1 MATGAEVLIVG
12 AGPAGI
18 ATAIAASQKGLR
30 VTVVDARR
38 PPIEQA
44 CGEGILPAGV
54 SALRQLGIWL
64 DSSVAFP
71 IAGIRFSDE
80 TSSACGRIT
89 RGLGFG
95 LRRSV
100 LHELLVRRAEELGVS
115 FRWGTRVSD
124 LTSNSARLDGV
135 LFRFHW
141 LVGADGQKSLIK
153 KWSGLG
159 PRRVRSTRFGFRCH
173 FAVAPW
179 SDLVEVYWGERCQV
193 YITPTGPDE
202 ICVAV
207 LTSDPQLKVERAP
220 AAISSGGQSLWRCF
234 PHQPGTRQGHRARLS
249 AQRCAQERRAGRRC
263 FVRSRRNCR
272 PGPQSCVPASAVP
285 RRRAGIRKYP
295 PLPAHASPLHA
306 SACTHDPLAVAAVP
320 PSVAAP
326 SSAAYIR
333 GESQAVHPDDFLARE
348 SPRKPAPIKAS
359 EIFLFGWQVLRA

>member
-1 MATGAEVLIVG
+1 VATGAEVLIVG

-30 VTVVDARR
+30 VTVADARR

-54 SALRQLGIWL
+54 SALHQLGIWL
-64 DSSVAFP
+64 DSSVGFP

-80 TSSACGRIT
+80 ASSACGRIT

-100 LHELLVRRAEELGVS
+100 LHDLLVRRAEEVGVA

-135 LFRFHW
+135 LFPFHW

-159 PRRVRSTRFGFRCH
+159 PRRVRSTRFGFRSH

-207 LTSDPQLKVERAP
+207 LTSDPQLKVERALQQFPQVVNRLGGASRISAELGRATVLDYPRSVARGNVALVGDASFAVDGITGQGLSLAFQQALRLGDALASENLHRYRRTHRHYMQAP
-220 AAISSGGQSLWRCF
+220 ARMARLLLLLCHHPSLRRRVLRIFAANPKLFARMISS
-234 PHQPGTRQGHRARLS
+234 
-249 AQRCAQERRAGRRC
+249 
-263 FVRSRRNCR
+263 
-272 PGPQSCVPASAVP
+272 
-285 RRRAGIRKYP
+285 
-295 PLPAHASPLHA
+295 HAN
-306 SACTHDPLAVAAVP
+306 
-320 PSVAAP
+320 
-326 SSAAYIR
+326 
-333 GESQAVHPDDFLARE
+333 HP
-348 SPRKPAPIKAS
+348 KPAPIKAS